1 MTSDADIAALVAR
14 FEDCTQPVAQF
25 RHRQHL
31 QVAWWLLRGESLLSA
46 MPRFIDGLRRYAASI
61 GQAQIY
67 HETMTWA
74 YLLLV
79 HDRLERAGRQRSWD
93 EFERDHPE
101 LFTRELVHAYWKP
114 ETLASPLARRT
125 FIFPDAP
132 AAASSPSAANRTDDR
147 R

>member
-1 MTSDADIAALVAR
+1 MTTDADIGALVAR

-31 QVAWWLLRGESLLSA
+31 QVAWWLLRNEPLLAA

-74 YLLLV
+74 YLLFV

-114 ETLASPLARRT
+114 ETLQSPLARRT
-125 FIFPDAP
+125 FIFPDASAP
-132 AAASSPSAANRTDDR
+132 ASSPSAANRTGDR
-147 R
+147 H